1 MKTIGVLITNYQ
13 SWPLTEKSIKEVLRW
28 SGKGISKIV
37 VVDDASDAPE
47 KFPESEKVVIHRNPK
62 NLGYVRSV
70 NVGMR
75 LLDDEVVL
83 FLDCDAY
90 PLMDLVPRIIEHFQD
105 EPTLGALG
113 IFESD
118 ANGKARIAGEHEPTL
133 IHFLLGQALA
143 MRCAQHGWFAGKRFL
158 LYSCCMAVRRKAF
171 EQIGGFDEKFD
182 FLDGDTDFSMRLQD
196 AGWQVKTDS
205 TLQCFHRGSGS
216 PQTTA
221 RRVVRHHR
229 NRWLLLRK
237 HGKVKSPQLCRLL
250 LKVRHICEWTLLMIV
265 KLFHLRPAEELQ
277 DKLSG
282 RIKLLRSVSHDYIV
296 E

>member
-1 MKTIGVLITNYQ
+1 MKSIGVLITNYQ
-13 SWPLTEKSIKEVLRW
+13 SWPLTENAIREVLRW
-28 SGKGISKIV
+28 SGNNISKIV
-37 VVDDASDAPE
+37 VVDDASDATG
-47 KFPESEKVVIHRNPK
+47 KFPDSDKVVIHRNPK

-75 LLDDEVVL
+75 LLDDELVL
-83 FLDCDAY
+83 ILDCDAY
-90 PLMDLVPRIIEHFQD
+90 PLMDLVPRILEQFQD
-105 EPTLGALG
+105 EPRLGALG

-118 ANGKARIAGEHEPTL
+118 ASGKARIAGEPEPTL
-133 IHFLLGQALA
+133 LHFLLGQALA
-143 MRCAQHGWFAGKRFL
+143 MRCARQGWFAGKRFV

-171 EQIGGFDEKFD
+171 EQIGGFDEQFD
-182 FLDGDTDFSMRLQD
+182 FLDADTDFSMCLQD
-196 AGWQVKTDS
+196 AGWLVKTDP

-237 HGKVKSPQLCRLL
+237 HGQVRSPQLCRFL
-250 LKVRHICEWTLLMIV
+250 LKARHICEWILLMIA

-277 DKLSG
+277 DKLHG
-282 RIKLLRSVSHDYIV
+282 RRQLLDSVSRDYLAG
-296 E
+296 